1 MSLDVETVSGV
12 AGKSRFE
19 QILAI
24 LLGSAAVI
32 AAILAS
38 VQFETGQAEQRALL
52 RASRLSVGV
61 FELTAA
67 TGAVTSFGGQMLRET
82 AATSAGGI
90 ARQLV
95 GFDQPEVADVQNAL
109 AAAEAAAAERLTNL
123 IEPMAAPSPLPS
135 ALDPHAAEL
144 VGLGTGD
151 VRTIIEAIANPS
163 APIEF
168 HVAAEGNR
176 LTNALNNQ
184 VDRAEEVG
192 DRGTYSLLGLALLA
206 LAGVLIGLASSLPR
220 GRGAYIALATGG
232 GGVILAAALTVAS
245 IA

>member
-1 MSLDVETVSGV
+1 MTLDIETVAGV

-19 QILAI
+19 QALAI

-52 RASRLSVGV
+52 RASRLSVRV

-67 TGAVTSFGGQMLRET
+67 TGAITSFGGQMFRET
-82 AATSAGGI
+82 SATSAGGI

-95 GFDQPEVADVQNAL
+95 AFDQPEVADVQNAL

-135 ALDPHAAEL
+135 GLDAHAAHL
-144 VGLGTGD
+144 VDLGTGD
-151 VRTIIEAIANPS
+151 VRTILTAIANPS
-163 APIEF
+163 APIQF
-168 HVAAEGNR
+168 HVAAEGDR
-176 LTNALNNQ
+176 LTNALSNQ
-184 VDRAEEVG
+184 VDRADEVG
-192 DRGTYSLLGLALLA
+192 GRGSYSLLGLALLA
-206 LAGVLIGLASSLPR
+206 LAGVMLGLASTVPR
-220 GRGAYIALATGG
+220 GRGAYLALATGA
-232 GGVILAAALTVAS
+232 GGVVLAAALAVAS
-245 IA
+245 VA

>member
-19 QILAI
+19 QILAV

-52 RASRLSVGV
+52 NASRLSVRV

-67 TGAVTSFGGQMLRET
+67 TGAVSSFGGHMLREAT
-82 AATSAGGI
+82 QTSAGGI
-90 ARQLV
+90 ARRLV
-95 GFDQPEVADVQNAL
+95 AFEQPEVADVQDAL
-109 AAAEAAAAERLTNL
+109 AAAEAAAADRLSSL

-135 ALDPHAAEL
+135 GLDPHTAGL
-144 VGLGTGD
+144 VGLGIGD
-151 VRTIIEAIANPS
+151 TRTIFDAIANPS

-168 HVAAEGNR
+168 HAAAEGNR
-176 LTNALNNQ
+176 LTSALSSQ

-192 DRGTYSLLGLALLA
+192 GRGTYSLLGLALLA